1 MNDLV
6 DDVGDV
12 TGLPDRLVSSRVLR
26 DRGSSPLE
34 LETVAPVDG
43 IVPAN
48 TNFSQ
53 EAQVDGWGGAT
64 LSVKYYPL
72 LLKFIFSV
80 VVQFGEQK
88 TRNNIQRDCSQLHC
102 FETIP

>member
-12 TGLPDRLVSSRVLR
+12 TGLPDRLLSSRVLR
-26 DRGSSPLE
+26 DRGSSSLE
-34 LETVAPVDG
+34 LETVTPVDG

-53 EAQVDGWGGAT
+53 EAEI
-64 LSVKYYPL
+64 L
-72 LLKFIFSV
+72 
-80 VVQFGEQK
+80 
-88 TRNNIQRDCSQLHC
+88 
-102 FETIP
+102 